1 MTSSTPPLTHVFKV
15 QVCFGDCDP
24 AGIVYYPN
32 FQRWMDASSLNYFMA
47 CGIPPWKALERS
59 HNIVGTPLLEIST
72 KFVNAGSY
80 PDILEVHTCIESWR
94 GKVFTQLHRV
104 MRGDT
109 LICEGRETRI
119 FVKRLEDGS
128 LKGIELPDFIPSA
141 CSLQ

>member
-1 MTSSTPPLTHVFKV
+1 MISSAHPRTHVYQV

-47 CGIPPWKALERS
+47 CGIPPWRTLERS

-72 KFVNAGSY
+72 KFVNAASY
-80 PDILEVHTCIESWR
+80 PDILDIHTCIESWN

-104 MRGDT
+104 MRADT

-119 FVKRLEDGS
+119 FVKRQEDGA
-128 LKGIELPDFIPSA
+128 LKGIEVPDFIRSA
-141 CSLQ
+141 CTQL

>member
-1 MTSSTPPLTHVFKV
+1 MTSSAPPRSHRFHV

-24 AGIVYYPN
+24 AGIVFYPN
-32 FQRWMDASSLNYFMA
+32 FQRWMDASSLNFFLA
-47 CGIPPWKALERS
+47 CGIPPWKTLERS
-59 HNIVGTPLLEIST
+59 HNIVGTPLLETST
-72 KFVNAGSY
+72 KFINSASY
-80 PDILEVHTCIESWR
+80 PDQLDIVTSVESWK

-128 LKGIELPDFIPSA
+128 LKGIEVPDFILSA
-141 CSLQ
+141 CA